1 MGPACGLVRPEVN
14 HGGRPITA
22 RRLHNVGGPAQP
34 GDRSVFW
41 VSSARYRPISPAR
54 IATVARLP
62 MACPVVIAARRDSA
76 VSKLLLGTLL
86 VSLAVAGCQQKTE
99 EIVVLRP
106 AIAWEDIAPVPVQ
119 GVADGFVNL
128 APEGTDGLFPA
139 SVAIARVA
147 LEPGG
152 VEDASDSPSGSG
164 RLLILDVDPTND
176 LLPWNSLFDSLRYVH
191 DAFPLHGHDLSG
203 EDPLPAQL
211 AAAAAQLRAGLC
223 LVYSAGD
230 LSESDSRVR
239 GVIYDTQS
247 GQPLAAVE
255 ASVSVPE
262 PEAVPHPPDLVKDDM
277 RYCDPRF
284 LAGRRFEQLVF
295 DCLRNLKSR
304 DRPVPAQREEGWTP
318 EGPVWPRTWPPGV
331 IGAP

>member
-1 MGPACGLVRPEVN
+1 MGPARGLLRPEVN
-14 HGGRPITA
+14 HGARPITA
-22 RRLHNVGGPAQP
+22 RRVRYVDGPAQRRA
-34 GDRSVFW
+34 RSVFW
-41 VSSARYRPISPAR
+41 VSSAGYRPISPAR
-54 IATVARLP
+54 VATVARLP
-62 MACPVVIAARRDSA
+62 MACPGVIVARRDGA
-76 VSKLLLGTLL
+76 VSRLLLGTLL
-86 VSLAVAGCQQKTE
+86 VLPAVAGCQQKTE

-119 GVADGFVNL
+119 DVADGFVNL
-128 APEGTDGLFPA
+128 ALEGTDGLFPA
-139 SVAIARVA
+139 SVAIARVT

-152 VEDASDSPSGSG
+152 VEDAADSPSGSG
-164 RLLILDVDPTND
+164 RLLVLDVDPTND

-230 LSESDSRVR
+230 LSESDSRIR

-262 PEAVPHPPDLVKDDM
+262 PEAVPHPPELVKHDM

-284 LAGRRFEQLVF
+284 LADRRFEQLVF
-295 DCLRNLKSR
+295 DCLRDLKSR
-304 DRPVPAQREEGWTP
+304 DRRVPAQREEGWTP
-318 EGPVWPRTWPPGV
+318 EGPVRPRIWPPMV
-331 IGAP
+331 IGGR